1 VKEMVIKV
9 VYSMNYIP
17 GKRQE
22 YLEWVKTSVPIFL
35 APEEVKK
42 MSAYVNWTR
51 CSPHRVVEF
60 EFENVA
66 AMEKWSSREDIQ
78 KVSDEWVDLSA
89 DQDATILELV
99 YEKAK

>member
-1 VKEMVIKV
+1 MVIKV
-9 VYSMNYIP
+9 VYSMNYVP
-17 GKRQE
+17 GRRKE
-22 YLEWVKTSVPIFL
+22 YLEWVKKSVPIFL

-60 EFENVA
+60 EFEDVA
-66 AMEKWSSREDIQ
+66 AMENWASREDIK
-78 KVSDEWVDLSA
+78 KVSDEWIDLST